1 MDIIRH
7 ETRRRSSLVGRE
19 RSEDSDLEVKAC
31 SGFASGWLLAGAC
44 VAQAHWPE
52 RSSPAFCSW
61 QQLSL
66 STLFA
71 TCFRCSLD
79 CFALQIFARTF
90 TAIFNQLRLAV
101 VLLHALFSADRRRRR
116 ELAAPHTREDWSRAS
131 KQCIFLTSPRDK
143 MAGSRVE
150 STRPLTPLVPLGA
163 MASNI
168 LIAFGRHQR

>member
-1 MDIIRH
+1 MDIIKN

-31 SGFASGWLLAGAC
+31 SGFASGWLAGAC

-71 TCFRCSLD
+71 TCFRWSLD
-79 CFALQIFARTF
+79 CFALRIFACAF
-90 TAIFNQLRLAV
+90 TTSFDLFCLAV
-101 VLLHALFSADRRRRR
+101 VLLYALFSADRRRRK

-131 KQCIFLTSPRDK
+131 KQCISLTSPRDK
-143 MAGSRVE
+143 MAGSRVDAITH
-150 STRPLTPLVPLGA
+150 STCAVPLGA
-163 MASNI
+163 VASNI
-168 LIAFGRHQR
+168 LITFGRHQR